1 MTSTKHLLRRAG
13 AAVGVGVLA
22 ALAAWIR
29 LGPVA
34 RGTAWAED
42 AGLFFREHLALGAVA
57 SVVEPYAGYLHVVPR
72 LVVDVGFVL
81 PIAWYALTVTTLCCV
96 LTGAACAGVFVL
108 AADAVPSAVFRVVLA
123 VVPVLLPTAPWEVL
137 GNAANLHTAA
147 LLLAPWVFAHRVR
160 TRTGAAALA
169 LVAVLVLTTE
179 VQALLFLPLHLLA
192 WFPVRDRP
200 EAAGSSAPRADGAP
214 LASTA
219 PSTAP
224 GAVSTRRAHARR
236 ALRALPVTV
245 AALGAGSA
253 QVLTALITERESP
266 RGDPSVRDV
275 ASGYLLQTVG
285 GLWRADVSVVGRAVV
300 TSGWWV
306 VGAPAAVLVAVVL
319 TAFVVGLRERRRRA
333 AALALVLATG
343 SVVVWTAALLANASA
358 NGRWSR
364 SDPGALLDATPSR
377 YAAAAGMLL
386 SAALV
391 VSASVLV
398 GHLLRSA
405 PGRTDG
411 TGGSGAAVVGR
422 RSVLVVRLVVGWAT
436 VAVLVATWAAAFPG
450 TAQRATGP
458 EWYPQVVAAEAQCR
472 QDPTATVRIRALP
485 WGARVPCALVLGQ
498 ADVDRKARWAS
509 GVRGP
514 SPVDGGSSFT
524 STIRVLIAM
533 SANSTQFPW

>member
-1 MTSTKHLLRRAG
+1 MTSTRHGFRRWG
-13 AAVGVGVLA
+13 TTVGVGVLT
-22 ALAAWIR
+22 ALAAWVR

-42 AGLFFREHLALGAVA
+42 AGLFFREHLALGAAA

-72 LVVDVGFVL
+72 LVVDVGFAL

-108 AADAVPSAVFRVVLA
+108 AADAVPSAALRVVVA
-123 VVPVLLPTAPWEVL
+123 AVPVLLPTAPWEVL
-137 GNAANLHTAA
+137 GNAANLHTTA

-160 TRTGAAALA
+160 TRTGAVALA

-179 VQALLFLPLHLLA
+179 VQALLFLPLLLLA
-192 WFPVRDRP
+192 WSPVRDRS
-200 EAAGSSAPRADGAP
+200 EAPGPSARSPHAAPPASGSSPPARIHRA
-214 LASTA
+214 
-219 PSTAP
+219 
-224 GAVSTRRAHARR
+224 R

-245 AALGAGSA
+245 AALGAGAA
-253 QVLTALITERESP
+253 QVVTALTTERESP
-266 RGDPSVRDV
+266 RGDPSLRDV
-275 ASGYLLQTVG
+275 VSGYLLQTVG
-285 GLWRADVSVVGRAVV
+285 GLWRADVSTVGHAVV
-300 TSGWWV
+300 ASGWWV
-306 VGAPAAVLVAVVL
+306 VAVPAAVLVAIVTTSV
-319 TAFVVGLRERRRRA
+319 VVGLRERRRRA
-333 AALALVLATG
+333 AVTALALATG

-398 GHLLRSA
+398 GHVLRSDAVRTGATAA
-405 PGRTDG
+405 PVDR
-411 TGGSGAAVVGR
+411 GR
-422 RSVLVVRLVVGWAT
+422 RAVRVVRLVLGWTT

-458 EWYPQVVAAEAQCR
+458 EWYPQVVAAETQCR
-472 QDPTATVRIRALP
+472 QDPAGTVRIGALP
-485 WGARVPCALVLGQ
+485 WGARVPCALVL
-498 ADVDRKARWAS
+498 
-509 GVRGP
+509 RGA
-514 SPVDGGSSFT
+514 VAG
-524 STIRVLIAM
+524 R
-533 SANSTQFPW
+533 